1 MFSSSWWSWR
11 HNRQMQAPQ
20 NSKWYCSRQHTPKHY
35 TPSREREDSRPF
47 FVGVI
52 SPVQSSYL
60 ATCVQNRLSLR
71 NSSIIESSHTAFLE
85 RNRTLSINMKHTRAP
100 ELEIPCSNGEN
111 RSTRMEG
118 NMCKGVYYSTAL
130 VGEKKQPP
138 ESPSEESSWQRGEGR
153 RKGQER
159 GQGLRGTK
167 QYE

>member
-1 MFSSSWWSWR
+1 MILTSQPSNASSPKQQMILFPAAHSETLHTFSG
-11 HNRQMQAPQ
+11 
-20 NSKWYCSRQHTPKHY
+20 
-35 TPSREREDSRPF
+35 ERGFQGWPF

-100 ELEIPCSNGEN
+100 DLEIPCSNGEN